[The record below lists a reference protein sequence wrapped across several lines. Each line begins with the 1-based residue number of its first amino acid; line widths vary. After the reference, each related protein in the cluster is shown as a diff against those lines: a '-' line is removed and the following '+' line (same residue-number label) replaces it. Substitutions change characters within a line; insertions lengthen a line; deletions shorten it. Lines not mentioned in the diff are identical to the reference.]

1 MTQIYLDFNA
11 TTPIAPAVAEA
22 MRQAI
27 DGPFG
32 NPSSDHWAG
41 RAAKEALERARAQI
55 ASLLR
60 CDPSEVVLTSGCTE
74 ANNLALKGIVF
85 ARGTSAHII
94 TTEVEHPSILNVC
107 RFLERQGAAVTYLR
121 VDGFG
126 RVDPDEVRRAVTR
139 STVLISVMAANNE
152 VGTMQPIAEIG
163 RIAAELDGV
172 VFHSDAA
179 QATGKIPTNVDDL
192 GVSLLSIAGH
202 KFYAPKG
209 AGALY
214 VRSGTAFD
222 SLLHGA
228 SHEMGRR
235 AGTESVVLAA
245 ALGTA
250 CELAQAEPWSDRA
263 RELRDRFWISLRDA
277 FGDRVT
283 LNGHPTERLPNTLNV
298 SFAGCSGTA
307 ILRAMPEVAASCGSA
322 CHSDDETPSPVLT
335 AMGVPPALALGAI
348 RFSLGRTTTAEEIDF
363 AVQRLREVVP
373 RV

>member
-1 MTQIYLDFNA
+1 MTRIYLDFDA
-11 TTPIAPAVAEA
+11 TTPIAAAVAEA

-85 ARGTSAHII
+85 ARGTRAHIV
-94 TTEVEHPSILNVC
+94 TTAVEHPSILNVC

-126 RVDPDEVRRAVTR
+126 RVDPDEVRRAVTP

-163 RIAAELDGV
+163 RVAAELDGV

-214 VRSGTAFD
+214 VRSGTALD

-250 CELAQAEPWSDRA
+250 CELVQAEPWSDRA

-322 CHSDDETPSPVLT
+322 CHSGDETPSSVLT

>member
-250 CELAQAEPWSDRA
+250 CELAQAQPWSDRA

-307 ILRAMPEVAASCGSA
+307 ILRAMPDVAALCGSA
-322 CHSDDETPSPVLT
+322 CHSGDETPSSVLT